1 MSIENK
7 LLEIVAEI
15 VEVEIEDLSLD
26 TELNEDNWDSLA
38 VITFISEVDSEF
50 DIVVSPSKVA
60 EVTKISDLL
69 ELINNNK

>member
-69 ELINNNK
+69 ELINNK

>member
-60 EVTKISDLL
+60 EVTKISNLL